1 MTLFQP
7 NLDKYMTTQCATLFT
22 LATIFVGSASLVP
35 TLARGDDTGAALQR
49 KQQAVMPTCTDLLA
63 LPPLAGNPS
72 VHSASATALATPA
85 PDSRAYCLVNVTWRD
100 PREVG
105 SPAGYADTGP
115 PTVDAFQTIRLAIAL
130 PLNTNTADA
139 AWGGRLVMTAGGGD
153 QGSVPDLTEMINMVP
168 AAIGG
173 GSDSGH
179 GDANSGSGDSYGIIQ
194 GARLNFG
201 KIKDWAGGRANGI
214 TVKLA
219 KQLAQVYY
227 GERPKH
233 TYWNACSGGGHMG
246 WAQVQFYPEEYDGAL
261 IGAPAQ
267 NWQEF
272 RLADGWDELARKKVA
287 QRTTPIT
294 QAQMDAV
301 NSAANAACAATDGV
315 TVNGAPIMN
324 DPRACKWSAT
334 NYVCGRPGAPAAP
347 LCLNAIQAAGIDQA
361 WDGPRNGYGRRIW
374 SPYDRGINVGNGT
387 VPTGSTPQVLHWN
400 HFDETFDV
408 GNLYLDRES
417 VSLAAATGAD
427 VSKAIIYENEA
438 ALGSMRTA
446 DYIDDNDPT
455 NLEVA
460 QRRGMKIIVYHGM
473 QDPLIQFR
481 NDIDFYIRAA
491 AHFTQGRS
499 GFPPEGSDFARGAGP
514 DFDKLHPWYRLF
526 LVPNASHCPPVPNA
540 FPALVDWVE
549 KGVAPDSL
557 VEPAVSQATAPG
569 GAPGGNGAPAGPP
582 GSATGLGL
590 PPGLGF
596 GGPTTTIPRLC
607 PFPQKAIYKSGP
619 TDDTN
624 SYTCGGDLQTKAVIC
639 NGLRTAYKQENKD
652 KLQGYGGNYNPA
664 ACKDN
669 SQPVDNQP
677 PH

>member
-1 MTLFQP
+1 MKTR
-7 NLDKYMTTQCATLFT
+7 CASLCT
-22 LATIFVGSASLVP
+22 LATIFVGSAAFVTTP
-35 TLARGDDTGAALQR
+35 ARGADTGSPLPQQQQAALP
-49 KQQAVMPTCTDLLA
+49 ACTDLLA

-72 VHSASATALATPA
+72 VYSATATALTTPA

-105 SPAGYADTGP
+105 SAAGYADPGP

-139 AWGGRLVMTAGGGD
+139 AWGGRLIMTAGGGD
-153 QGSVPDLTEMINMVP
+153 QGSVPDLTSMINMSP
-168 AAIGG
+168 ATIGG

-179 GDANSGSGDSYGIIQ
+179 GDANSGPGDSYGIIQ
-194 GARLNFG
+194 GVRLNYG

-214 TVKLA
+214 TVRLA

-227 GERPKH
+227 GERPKY

-261 IGAPAQ
+261 IGAPAH

-272 RLADGWDELARKKVA
+272 RLADGWDELARRKVA
-287 QRTTPIT
+287 QQTTPIT
-294 QAQMDAV
+294 QAQLDAV

-315 TVNGAPIMN
+315 TVNGVPIMN

-334 NYVCGRPGAPAAP
+334 HYICGRPGAPGAP
-347 LCLNAIQAAGIDQA
+347 LCLNEIQAAGIDQA
-361 WDGPRNGYGRRIW
+361 WDGPRNSHGKRIW
-374 SPYDRGINVGNGT
+374 GPYDRGINVGNAT
-387 VPTGSTPQVLHWN
+387 VPAGSTPQVMHYN
-400 HFDETFDV
+400 HFDENFDV

-417 VSLAAATGAD
+417 LNLAAAAGTD

-438 ALGSMRTA
+438 VLGSIRTA
-446 DYIDDNDPT
+446 DYIDDNDPA
-455 NLEVA
+455 NLEAA
-460 QRRGMKIIVYHGM
+460 QRRGMKIIVYHGL

-491 AHFTQGRS
+491 AHFTHGRPHLPQEDS
-499 GFPPEGSDFARGAGP
+499 DVADGSGP
-514 DFDKLHPWYRLF
+514 DFDELHPWYRLF
-526 LVPNASHCPPVPNA
+526 LVPNGAHCPPVPNA
-540 FPALVDWVE
+540 LPALVDWVE

-569 GAPGGNGAPAGPP
+569 GAPGGNGTP
-582 GSATGLGL
+582 GSGTGVGL
-590 PPGLGF
+590 PPGVGF
-596 GGPTTTIPRLC
+596 GGPTTTIPLLC
-607 PFPQKAIYKSGP
+607 PFPQKAIYHGGP

-639 NGLRTAYKQENKD
+639 DGLRMVYKHENQN
-652 KLQGYGGNYNPA
+652 KLQSYGGDYSEA
-664 ACKDN
+664 ACKD
-669 SQPVDNQP
+669 PTP
-677 PH
+677 R

>member
-1 MTLFQP
+1 
-7 NLDKYMTTQCATLFT
+7 MTTQRATFFA
-22 LATIFVGSASLVP
+22 LAALCVGPVTLVP
-35 TLARGDDTGAALQR
+35 TLARADGTGVSLQQ
-49 KQQAVMPTCTDLLA
+49 QQAGMPTCTDLLA
-63 LPPLAGNPS
+63 LAPLAGNPS
-72 VHSASATALATPA
+72 VYSAAATALTTPA
-85 PDSRAYCLVNVTWRD
+85 PDSRSYCLVNVTWRD

-105 SPAGYADTGP
+105 TPAGYADTGP

-130 PLNTNTADA
+130 PLNTNTGDA
-139 AWGGRLVMTAGGGD
+139 AWGGRLIMTAGGGD
-153 QGSVPDLTEMINMVP
+153 QGSVPDLTDMINTSP

-194 GARLNFG
+194 GVRLNYG
-201 KIKDWAGGRANGI
+201 KIEDWAGGRANGI
-214 TVKLA
+214 TVRLA

-246 WAQVQFYPEEYDGAL
+246 WAQVLFYPEEYDGAL

-287 QRTTPIT
+287 QQTASIT
-294 QAQMDAV
+294 QAQLDAV

-315 TVNGAPIMN
+315 TVNGVAIMN

-334 NYVCGRPGAPAAP
+334 NYICGRPGAPAAP
-347 LCLNAIQAAGIDQA
+347 LCLNVIQAAGIDQA
-361 WDGPRNGYGRRIW
+361 WDGPRNSHGKRIW
-374 SPYDRGINVGNGT
+374 SPYDRGINVGSST
-387 VPTGSTPQVLHWN
+387 VPAGSTPQVLHWN
-400 HFDETFDV
+400 HFDENFDV

-417 VSLAAATGAD
+417 VNLAAAAGTD

-438 ALGSMRTA
+438 VLGSVRTA
-446 DYIDDNDPT
+446 DYIDDNDPA

-460 QRRGMKIIVYHGM
+460 QRRGMKIIVYHGT

-499 GFPPEGSDFARGAGP
+499 DLAQDAGP

-526 LVPNASHCPPVPNA
+526 LVPNGAHCPPVPNA

-569 GAPGGNGAPAGPP
+569 GAPGGNGTP
-582 GSATGLGL
+582 GSGTGVGL
-590 PPGLGF
+590 PPGVGF
-596 GGPTTTIPRLC
+596 GGPTTTIPLLC
-607 PFPQKAIYKSGP
+607 PFPLKAVYKGGP

-639 NGLRTAYKQENKD
+639 DGLRTVYKQEDKN
-652 KLQGYGGNYNPA
+652 KLQGYGGDYSEA
-664 ACKDN
+664 ACRN
-669 SQPVDNQP
+669 TAQPSDNQP
-677 PH
+677 VH

>member
-1 MTLFQP
+1 
-7 NLDKYMTTQCATLFT
+7 MTTQRATLLT
-22 LATIFVGSASLVP
+22 LATVFVGSATLVP
-35 TLARGDDTGAALQR
+35 TLARGDDTGAALQQ
-49 KQQAVMPTCTDLLA
+49 KQQAVLPTCTDLLA

-85 PDSRAYCLVNVTWRD
+85 PDSRAYCMVNVTWRD
-100 PREVG
+100 PKQVG

-115 PTVDAFQTIRLAIAL
+115 PTVDAFQTIRLGIAL
-130 PLNTNTADA
+130 PLNTNTGDA

-153 QGSVPDLTEMINMVP
+153 QGSVPDLTEMINMIP
-168 AAIGG
+168 ATIGG

-194 GARLNFG
+194 GARLNYG
-201 KIKDWAGGRANGI
+201 KIKDWAGGRSNGI

-227 GERPKH
+227 GQRPQH

-261 IGAPAQ
+261 IGAPAH

-287 QRTTPIT
+287 QRTTSIT

-315 TVNGAPIMN
+315 TVKGVAIMN
-324 DPRACKWSAT
+324 DPRACQWSAT
-334 NYVCGRPGAPAAP
+334 NYICGRPGAPAAP
-347 LCLNAIQAAGIDQA
+347 LCLDAIQAAGIDQA
-361 WDGPRNGYGRRIW
+361 WDGPRNGYGKRIW
-374 SPYDRGINVGNGT
+374 SPYDRGINVGNAT
-387 VPTGSTPQVLHWN
+387 VPAGSTPQVLHWN
-400 HFDETFDV
+400 HFDETFDIS
-408 GNLYLDRES
+408 NLYLDQES
-417 VSLAAATGAD
+417 LNLAAAAGVN
-427 VSKAIIYENEA
+427 VSKAITYENEA
-438 ALGSMRTA
+438 VLGSMRTA

-455 NLEVA
+455 KLEA
-460 QRRGMKIIVYHGM
+460 AHRRGMKIIVYHGM

-491 AHFTQGRS
+491 AHFAQGRS
-499 GFPPEGSDFARGAGP
+499 SFPQEGPEFGQSAAP

-526 LVPNASHCPPVPNA
+526 LVPNGSHCPPVPNA

-549 KGVAPDSL
+549 NGVAPDSL
-557 VEPAVSQATAPG
+557 VEPAFSQATAPG

-582 GSATGLGL
+582 GGGTGLGL

-596 GGPTTTIPRLC
+596 GGSTTTIPRLC
-607 PFPQKAIYKSGP
+607 PFPQKAVYIGGP

-624 SYTCGGDLQTKAVIC
+624 SYTCGGDLQTKAVVC
-639 NGLRTAYKQENKD
+639 DGLRTVYKQENKD
-652 KLQGYGGNYNPA
+652 KLQSYGGDYDAA
-664 ACKDN
+664 ACND
-669 SQPVDNQP
+669 SRPIRNQP
-677 PH
+677 AH